1 MNSLWAVTVG
11 GQTFTLR
18 LSPDGEEGR
27 PRLTVVDEEGEA
39 GDSGTVPVALHHVF
53 REKYIISLGER
64 SAPVFID
71 RVREGYRV
79 VLYGHEFQIQVEDA
93 RLHRLRAEV
102 AGLHGTT
109 GPAEIRAPMPGLVVA
124 VEVAPGDAVVRGQ
137 GVVVIESM
145 KMENEIR
152 STSEGVVERVLVA
165 PGQAVDKGAS
175 LLVLSPSEGSEGD

>member
-1 MNSLWAVTVG
+1 MVNSRWAVTVG

-18 LSPDGEEGR
+18 LTPDGERGR
-27 PRLTVVDEEGEA
+27 PLLTVVEDEGGG
-39 GDSGTVPVALHHVF
+39 GDSGSVPVSLHHIF
-53 REKYIISLGER
+53 REKHLITLGER

-79 VLYGHEFQIQVEDA
+79 VLYGHEFRVEVEDA

-102 AGLHGTT
+102 AGLHGAS
-109 GPAEIRAPMPGLVVA
+109 GPTEIRAPMPGLVVA
-124 VEVAPGDAVVRGQ
+124 VEVSPGDEVARGQ

-152 STSEGVVERVLVA
+152 STGEGVVERVLVE
-165 PGQAVDKGAS
+165 PGQAVEKGQA
-175 LLVLSPSEGSEGD
+175 LLHLGPPQE